1 VAVKVYV
8 QGVGLNLAVIEVPDG
23 IKLSYSGTHVA
34 VLDSDGA
41 NVAVFALA
49 NIYGAV
55 VDK

>member
-1 VAVKVYV
+1 MAVKVYV